1 MTSVC
6 FHDWQAVSRVSPL
19 QSHIYI
25 YIYFRIIR
33 FNAMIFR
40 YSGLKCLYLI
50 TENKCT
56 VVALSGYLPHYLNIK
71 VLEILAEEN
80 NTTQGDKGYIN

>member
-1 MTSVC
+1 
-6 FHDWQAVSRVSPL
+6 
-19 QSHIYI
+19 
-25 YIYFRIIR
+25 
-33 FNAMIFR
+33 MIFR

-56 VVALSGYLPHYLNIK
+56 VVTLSGYLPHYLNIK

-80 NTTQGDKGYIN
+80 NTTQGDKGYINWKKKLKHPNWQMIKFYIKSTTKTPSGNF

>member
-1 MTSVC
+1 
-6 FHDWQAVSRVSPL
+6 
-19 QSHIYI
+19 
-25 YIYFRIIR
+25 
-33 FNAMIFR
+33 MIFR

-56 VVALSGYLPHYLNIK
+56 VVTLSGYLPHYLNIK

-80 NTTQGDKGYIN
+80 NTTQGDKGYINWKTNELKHLNWQMIKFYTKSTTKTPPENFYSY

>member
-1 MTSVC
+1 
-6 FHDWQAVSRVSPL
+6 
-19 QSHIYI
+19 
-25 YIYFRIIR
+25 
-33 FNAMIFR
+33 MIFR

-56 VVALSGYLPHYLNIK
+56 VVTLSGYLPHYLNIK